1 MRISIAAATLAL
13 LAGCATAA
21 VRTGRPPLSESE
33 GEVQVYLDPL
43 PAAAARL
50 ALQVESVAAV
60 AADGAM
66 VPLELLLPE
75 VRADPAARQ
84 RILAVGRLAPG
95 SYGALLVKFRRAT
108 LAAEPRP
115 VDLALP
121 DGPARVPVSVAVRR
135 QRATVIALALQY
147 PRSVEQGFAFDPS
160 FAAAVPGPTVPEVAG
175 YCTTAGWDQVTVFD
189 KNARRVVSAI
199 PVGRGPQ
206 GIALDPR
213 RPRAYVALSGED
225 RIAIVDVLAGEVLG
239 RIPLRP
245 GDEPREVGVTPDGR
259 LLVTVNSGSNTASF
273 LDPSSTIE
281 LGRVDTG
288 EEPGPLLVEPG
299 GRRAFVLN
307 RRAGSITVLDL
318 ANRAVAATL
327 ATDAEPLA
335 ARANRAG
342 TRLYVIHGGSAYMG
356 VFSLPDLQ
364 ALKRV
369 YVGLG
374 ASALAVSQRSDFI
387 YVGRRDGE
395 RLQIFDPVS
404 FFPVSSLGIG
414 APPAYLALDDVQNA
428 LFALEPSRRT
438 VEAVDL
444 LSGRSLAAMEVGDDP
459 YQVALA
465 GEPR

>member
-1 MRISIAAATLAL
+1 MKTTSMAAALLAL
-13 LAGCATAA
+13 LAGCAAA
-21 VRTGRPPLSESE
+21 AGRVGRAPLSESE

-60 AADGAM
+60 AADGAI

-75 VRADPAARQ
+75 VRPDPAVRQ

-95 SYGALLVKFRRAT
+95 SHGALLVKFRRAT

-121 DGPARVPVSVAVRR
+121 DGPARVAVSFAVGR

-147 PRSVEQGFAFDPS
+147 PRSVEQGFAFAPS
-160 FAAAVPGPTVPEVAG
+160 FAAAVPGPAVPEVAG
-175 YCTTAGWDQVTVFD
+175 YCTSAGWDQVAVFD
-189 KNARRVVSAI
+189 KNARRVVGAI

-239 RIPLRP
+239 RIPLRA
-245 GDEPREVGVTPDGR
+245 GDQPREVGVTPDGR
-259 LLVTVNSGSNTASF
+259 LLVTVNSGSNTATF
-273 LDPSSTIE
+273 LDPSSTVE

-288 EEPGPLLVEPG
+288 EEPGSLLVEPG
-299 GRRAFVLN
+299 GRRAYVLN
-307 RRAGSITVLDL
+307 RRSGSITVLDL

-335 ARANRAG
+335 ARTNRAG
-342 TRLYVIHGGSAYMG
+342 TP
-356 VFSLPDLQ
+356 LPDLQ
-364 ALKRV
+364 TLKRV

-395 RLQIFDPVS
+395 RLQIFDPIS

-444 LSGRSLAAMEVGDDP
+444 LSGRTLAAMEVGDDP